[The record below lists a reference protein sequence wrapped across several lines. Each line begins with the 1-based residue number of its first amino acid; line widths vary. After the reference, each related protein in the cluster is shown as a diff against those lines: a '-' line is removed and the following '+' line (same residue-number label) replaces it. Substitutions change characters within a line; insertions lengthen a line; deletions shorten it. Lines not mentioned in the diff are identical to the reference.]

1 MGYKWRVNLNHLRVF
16 AAIADASSITGGA
29 QALKISQPAASKQLA
44 ELEASVGLA
53 LVDRLPRGV
62 RLTTAGVALRRHARD
77 IFSSER
83 RAEAELSEL
92 LGLAAGRIS
101 IGASTTIGSYLLP
114 PLFARFR
121 GSYPKVQLT
130 LDIANTAAIQ
140 SDVVDDVV
148 DVGMTEGFADSD
160 ALDVEVFAHDE
171 MVLIAAAESRS
182 NEPDQLSIEDLPAL
196 PIILRERGSG
206 TRDVIEASLRDR
218 GIAVEPTLELGSTES
233 VKNAVAEGL
242 GLALVS
248 ALTVELELRVGRLR
262 QIRIVDHRIQRALHL
277 VRRRGKRDSP
287 ATAAFVEMVR
297 THVGVRTS
305 TP

>member
-1 MGYKWRVNLNHLRVF
+1 VNLNHLRVF

-44 ELEASVGLA
+44 ELEANVGLA

-62 RLTTAGVALRRHARD
+62 RLTPAGVALRRHARD

-114 PLFARFR
+114 PLFAQFR
-121 GSYPKVQLT
+121 ERYPRVHLS

-140 SDVVDDVV
+140 SAVVEDVVDF
-148 DVGMTEGFADSD
+148 GMTEGFADSD

-171 MVLIAAAESRS
+171 MVLIAAAEGHHF
-182 NEPDQLSIEDLPAL
+182 EGDELSVDELPNL

-206 TRDVIEASLRDR
+206 TRDVIEASLRER
-218 GIAVEPTLELGSTES
+218 GIALEPALELGSTES

-262 QIRIVDHRIQRALHL
+262 KVQIADHRIRRALHL

-287 ATAAFVEMVR
+287 ATAAFVEMVQR
-297 THVGVRTS
+297 HVQ
-305 TP
+305 TPG